1 MRRIADAL
9 SGLAL
14 TLWVGGLWSIG
25 YLVAPTLFATLADRQ
40 LAGAIAGKLF
50 QLIGWIGFGCAAY
63 LILHALM
70 RQGAQALRRWSFW
83 LLVLMVVLALIGQ
96 FGVQPVIAQL
106 KAESASRAALEG
118 AADMVLKDRFATWH
132 GIASVLYLV
141 QSLLGAALVV
151 VSGRQGR

>member
-25 YLVAPTLFATLADRQ
+25 YLVAPTLFSTLADRQ

-50 QLIGWIGFGCAAY
+50 QLIGWIGFCCAAY

-70 RQGAQALRRWSFW
+70 RQGVQALRRWPFW
-83 LLVLMVVLALIGQ
+83 LLVSMVVLALIGQ

-106 KAESASRAALEG
+106 KAESASRAALES
-118 AADMVLKDRFATWH
+118 AADMVLRDRFATWH